1 MSTSTDATASTAERY
16 RAFADVE
23 ASGMSATYEA
33 WADGVATDA
42 AVQALIDEL
51 PPPKRQPNLVFSAA
65 RLLGAEPGPYPAFAA
80 WLAEHW
86 SAVREVALSHATQ
99 TNEAARCALLLPV
112 LSGIEGPI
120 ALLEVGASAG
130 LCLYPDRYGYRYT
143 GHAVGGSVRLDP
155 IPGPGRG
162 DGAVELECTVR
173 GGTPVPVPSRMPE
186 IVWRSGIDL
195 NPLDV
200 RSEAD
205 VAWLDALV
213 WPEHDDRRARLSAA
227 AAIAAAD
234 PPHLVSGDLN
244 EQLAALAATAPA
256 DATLVVFHTAV
267 LMYLDEPGRDRFVRQ
282 VGDLPGHW
290 VSAEARRVLRGIRLR
305 DEVPNEPSD
314 LVLALDGVQVAW
326 AQPHGRALTW
336 APNP

>member
-16 RAFADVE
+16 RVFAEVE
-23 ASGMSATYEA
+23 ARGMSATYEA
-33 WADGVATDA
+33 WARGVATDA

-51 PPPKRQPNLVFSAA
+51 PSPKRQPNLVFSAA
-65 RLLGAEPGPYPAFAA
+65 RLLGAEPGAYPEFAD

-86 SAVREVALSHATQ
+86 SAVREVALTHATQ
-99 TNEAARCALLLPV
+99 TNEAARCALHLPV
-112 LSGIEGPI
+112 LAGIDGPI

-143 GHAVGGSVRLDP
+143 GDTGAGPARLDP
-155 IPGPGRG
+155 VDGPS
-162 DGAVELECTVR
+162 AVVLDCAVR
-173 GGTPVPVPSRMPE
+173 GTTPVPIPARMPE
-186 IVWRSGIDL
+186 IVWRAGIDL

-200 RSEAD
+200 RSQAD
-205 VAWLDALV
+205 VDWLDALV
-213 WPEHDDRRARLSAA
+213 WPEHDDRRARLRAA

-234 PPHLVSGDLN
+234 PPRLVGGDLN
-244 EQLAALAATAPA
+244 EQLAALAAAAPS

-267 LMYLDEPGRDRFVRQ
+267 LMYLDDEGRERFVGQ
-282 VGDLPGHW
+282 VDALPGHW
-290 VSAEARRVLRGIRLR
+290 LSVEGRRVVRGIRLR
-305 DEVPNEPSD
+305 DDLPDESSD
-314 LVLALDGVQVAW
+314 LVLALDGVQLAW